1 MTAAD
6 LFMVCYFLFS
16 LWVFTSKGFEKWAEE
31 NLSGWPTW
39 LLGVIFVAQFLAVG
53 YFVRGLPPEY

>member
-16 LWVFTSKGFEKWAEE
+16 LWVVTSNGFEKWTEE
-31 NLSGWPTW
+31 NLPGWPTW
-39 LLGVIFVAQFLAVG
+39 LIVGIWFALFLAVG
-53 YFVRGLPPEY
+53 YIVRGLPT